1 MTFLES
7 VPKSVRIVRPARHR
21 EIYEHWGKRAVDLL
35 LCALILPVV
44 VPLTGIIL
52 MIGVACGSS
61 GLFAHLRVGRRGR
74 VFRCWKIRTMAKD
87 ADHDLRSALLHD
99 PGLWQEWSRKRK
111 LAKDPRVTRFG
122 RMLRRTSLDELPQIW
137 NVIVGDMSLVGPR
150 PITRTELQFY
160 GAAKAQYLSVRPG
173 ITGLWQIT
181 GRRSGCYVQRVR
193 LDASYIETV
202 SLRGDLA
209 ILVQTLPEVFRRS
222 GT

>member
-7 VPKSVRIVRPARHR
+7 MPKSVRIVRPQRHR
-21 EIYEHWGKRAVDLL
+21 EFYGHWVKRAIDLL
-35 LCALILPVV
+35 LCALMLPVV
-44 VPLTGIIL
+44 VPLTAAIL
-52 MIGVACGSS
+52 MIGFACGSS
-61 GLFAHLRVGRRGR
+61 GLFAHLRIGRGAR

-87 ADHDLRSALLHD
+87 ADHGLRSALLHD
-99 PGLWQEWSRKRK
+99 PGLWQEWSHKRK
-111 LAKDPRVTRFG
+111 LAKDPRVTRYG
-122 RMLRRTSLDELPQIW
+122 RLLRRTSLDELPQIW

-150 PITRTELQFY
+150 PITRTELHFY

-181 GRRSGCYVQRVR
+181 GRRSGCYVQRVM
-193 LDASYIETV
+193 LDASYIEKV

-209 ILVQTLPEVFRRS
+209 ILLRTLPEVFRRS